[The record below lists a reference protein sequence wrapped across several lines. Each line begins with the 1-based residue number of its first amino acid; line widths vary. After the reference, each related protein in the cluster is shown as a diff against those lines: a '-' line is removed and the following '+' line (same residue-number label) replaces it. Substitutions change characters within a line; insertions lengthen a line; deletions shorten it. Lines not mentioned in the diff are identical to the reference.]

1 MFGNR
6 CAAPFVS
13 QADEAYCLGGS
24 RVQES
29 YLNVQRI
36 LEIASQTNAD
46 AIHPG
51 YGFLSENGN
60 FARSCEEAGFLFIGP
75 SASLIELMGNKV
87 VARKTM
93 EKAGLPLVPGISQA
107 LTTITEAAQAAKT
120 LGYPVMLKA
129 AAGGGGIGMQ
139 TINNEAELIK
149 AFEGNQRKA
158 KLFFGSGDMLIEKR
172 ISCPRHIE
180 IQILADTF
188 GNAVHLWER
197 ECSVQR
203 RHQKIVE
210 EAPSPFLDEET
221 RRNMCEAA
229 VKAVK
234 AIGYYSAGTLEFLVD
249 EDKNF
254 YFLEMNTRLQVEH
267 PVTEEITGID
277 LVEQQ
282 IEVAIDKK
290 LSFKQEDIKREGHAI
305 EVRIYAEDPKTF
317 YPAPGTISDLHLP
330 IGPGIRHEQAISK
343 GFVVSHHYDPMIAK
357 LIVKGTSRREAIV
370 RLSETLVNYKI
381 TGIKTNLPLLE
392 NIISHEAFHLG
403 NTTTDFIDKYIK
415 K

>member
-1 MFGNR
+1 
-6 CAAPFVS
+6 
-13 QADEAYCLGGS
+13 
-24 RVQES
+24 
-29 YLNVQRI
+29 
-36 LEIASQTNAD
+36 
-46 AIHPG
+46 
-51 YGFLSENGN
+51 
-60 FARSCEEAGFLFIGP
+60 
-75 SASLIELMGNKV
+75 MGNKV

-267 PVTEEITGID
+267 PVTE
-277 LVEQQ
+277 
-282 IEVAIDKK
+282 K
-290 LSFKQEDIKREGHAI
+290 
-305 EVRIYAEDPKTF
+305 
-317 YPAPGTISDLHLP
+317 
-330 IGPGIRHEQAISK
+330 
-343 GFVVSHHYDPMIAK
+343 
-357 LIVKGTSRREAIV
+357 
-370 RLSETLVNYKI
+370 
-381 TGIKTNLPLLE
+381 
-392 NIISHEAFHLG
+392 
-403 NTTTDFIDKYIK
+403 
-415 K
+415 

>member
-1 MFGNR
+1 MKK
-6 CAAPFVS
+6 
-13 QADEAYCLGGS
+13 Q
-24 RVQES
+24 
-29 YLNVQRI
+29 
-36 LEIASQTNAD
+36 
-46 AIHPG
+46 
-51 YGFLSENGN
+51 
-60 FARSCEEAGFLFIGP
+60 GFLFIGP
-75 SASLIELMGNKV
+75 SPDMIELMGNKV

-93 EKAGLPLVPGISQA
+93 EKTGLPLVPGFSQA
-107 LTTITEAAQAAKT
+107 LTNVTEAVQAAKQV
-120 LGYPVMLKA
+120 GYPVMLKA

-139 TINNEAELIK
+139 TITNEAELIK

-158 KLFFGSGDMLIEKR
+158 KQFFGSGDMLIEKK
-172 ISCPRHIE
+172 IQCPRHIE
-180 IQILADTF
+180 IQVLADTF
-188 GNAVHLWER
+188 GNVVHLWER

-203 RHQKIVE
+203 RHQKVVE

-234 AIGYYSAGTLEFLVD
+234 IIGYYSAGTLEFLVD

-282 IEVAIDKK
+282 IEVAIGKK

-305 EVRIYAEDPKTF
+305 EVRIYAEDPNTF

-330 IGPGIRHEQAISK
+330 SGPGIRHEQAISK
-343 GFVVSHHYDPMIAK
+343 DFVVSHHYDPMIAK
-357 LIVKGTSRREAIV
+357 LIVKGKSRKEAIV
-370 RLSETLVNYKI
+370 RLREALVNYKI

-392 NIISHEAFHLG
+392 NIVSHEAFHLG
-403 NTTTDFIDKYIK
+403 NTTTDFIDTYVK